1 MSRSILEFLSDMSI
15 MWSIFLSSKTQ
26 FLCCYISHLLC
37 TFLYIYIYIHIHSTL
52 STYIHIYEYLY
63 IYIYQ
68 FSHANKGSLSSS
80 IFASKR
86 SAWPLSH
93 TKRSKFVFSDSH
105 LRLIKICNEY
115 SYINC
120 KDVCPPR
127 NILSDFIDIKTY
139 FFHVNLQKFLVW
151 FSSRSEVYIL
161 EKR

>member
-37 TFLYIYIYIHIHSTL
+37 TFLYIYIYTVYV
-52 STYIHIYEYLY
+52 YIFIYL
-63 IYIYQ
+63 YIYQ

-105 LRLIKICNEY
+105 LRLIKICNKY

-139 FFHVNLQKFLVW
+139 FFHVNLQKILVC
-151 FSSRSEVYIL
+151 FSSGNL
-161 EKR
+161 LM

>member
-1 MSRSILEFLSDMSI
+1 MYVLV
-15 MWSIFLSSKTQ
+15 
-26 FLCCYISHLLC
+26 H
-37 TFLYIYIYIHIHSTL
+37 IHIHSFVYKPYYL
-52 STYIHIYEYLY
+52 YIY

-86 SAWPLSH
+86 SACRLSH

-115 SYINC
+115 SYINY
-120 KDVCPPR
+120 KDVYPPR

-139 FFHVNLQKFLVW
+139 FFHVNLPKFLVC
-151 FSSRSEVYIL
+151 FHLVIYLCSRPIRRCISWQKDKSIL
-161 EKR
+161 V